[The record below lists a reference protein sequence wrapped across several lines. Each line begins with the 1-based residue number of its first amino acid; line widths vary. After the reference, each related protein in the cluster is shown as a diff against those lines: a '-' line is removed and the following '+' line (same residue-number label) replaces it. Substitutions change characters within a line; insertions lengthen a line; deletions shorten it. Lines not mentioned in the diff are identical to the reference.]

1 MIVNFFVNFFLN
13 FKHLVTVIL
22 MKYDI
27 KSDDGNGFTAKDIA
41 LAQNRHAKDNRNII
55 FSFILSLDSID
66 QCEIR
71 SSVIW
76 LLIRH
81 EYFQLPACIV

>member
-1 MIVNFFVNFFLN
+1 MIVNFFVNFFSN

-66 QCEIR
+66 HCEIR

-81 EYFQLPACIV
+81 E